1 MKKKVFVLFS
11 HNLLEDQIEELKTIY
26 NVTDIIRFPLEL
38 QNLWGNIPPEPEDI
52 LGIIA
57 PIKQWLNAE
66 ASIGDFM
73 LVQGDFGVTFNIVNW
88 CLAQKYIPIYA
99 TSKRVH
105 KEEYLPDGTIKISKN
120 FKHVQ
125 FRKYQ
130 K

>member
-11 HNLLEDQIEELKTIY
+11 HNLLEDQVIELKSTY
-26 NVTDIIRFPLEL
+26 KVTDIVRLPLEL
-38 QNLWGNIPPEPEDI
+38 QNLWGNIPPEPKDI
-52 LGIIA
+52 LEIIE
-57 PIKQWLNAE
+57 PIKKWLKAE
-66 ASIGDFM
+66 ASVNDLVI
-73 LVQGDFGVTFNIVNW
+73 VQGDFGVTFNIINW
-88 CLAQKYIPIYA
+88 CLEQDFIPIYA

>member
-11 HNLLEDQIEELKTIY
+11 HNLLEDQIVELKTTY
-26 NVTDIIRFPLEL
+26 KVTDIVRLPLEL
-38 QNLWGNIPPEPEDI
+38 QNLWGNIPPEPKSI
-52 LGIIA
+52 HKIIT
-57 PIKQWLNAE
+57 PIKHWLAAA
-66 ASIGDFM
+66 ASINDFM

-88 CLAQKYIPIYA
+88 CLEQGFTPIYA